1 MLRSR
6 RVMMTATQIRSRAE
20 RCECAGLR
28 ARLICRCPGM
38 NGLRLQSAFTRNPQP
53 ILFLP
58 HGDHDETRMS
68 TTRLLKVPV
77 GGIRAGAYI
86 AHQFW

>member
-1 MLRSR
+1 MLLSQ
-6 RVMMTATQIRSRAE
+6 RVMMTATPIRSLAE

-28 ARLICRCPGM
+28 GRLICRCPGM
-38 NGLRLQSAFTRNPQP
+38 NGLRLQSAFMRNPQP

-58 HGDHDETRMS
+58 HGDHDETTIP
-68 TTRLLKVPV
+68 TTSLLKVSV
-77 GGIRAGAYI
+77 GGIRAGGYI